1 MRAKF
6 RFGGEERV
14 ALEDLPQFAKYG
26 VRPAVFAGK
35 PVGALLLPF
44 LVPRP
49 MFSGTCDPV

>member
-26 VRPAVFAGK
+26 VGAPPVLAPERQSAPA
-35 PVGALLLPF
+35 
-44 LVPRP
+44 
-49 MFSGTCDPV
+49 